1 MEATQQTK
9 YVLAPVV
16 LIVVAVAGTL
26 AAVPAS
32 AQGSSGEFN
41 PQTQFAVGARLQITS
56 IYGLESAPPSFS
68 TFNSGGFNYDNP
80 TWRNGGQNGNRNQT
94 SRNGLVNQEWSL
106 TYLRN
111 IPTANSSI
119 TISVQVVNDTQDG
132 GVLWTVQGGSIAYNG
147 TTLTVTSGRGG
158 IGKLGRV
165 LTIGNATDS
174 NGNTFRW
181 SLEGLTTLY
190 EGSVVVSLTGSVAEL
205 NQNTTPAAPTGPNRG
220 LMLLRGVSLTYI
232 ATIS

>member
-1 MEATQQTK
+1 VEATQQTK

-16 LIVVAVAGTL
+16 LILVAVAGTL
-26 AAVPAS
+26 AVVPAS
-32 AQGSSGEFN
+32 VQGSSGEFN
-41 PQTQFAVGARLQITS
+41 PQAQFAVGARLQITS
-56 IYGLESAPPSFS
+56 IYGLETAPPPFS
-68 TFNSGGFNYDNP
+68 TFNGAGFNYGNP
-80 TWRNGGQNGNRNQT
+80 TWRNGGQNGKRNQT
-94 SRNGLVNQEWSL
+94 SRNGLVNQEWNL

-132 GVLWTVQGGSIAYNG
+132 GILWTVQGGSIAYNG

-190 EGSVVVSLTGSVAEL
+190 EGSVVVSLAGSVAEL
-205 NQNTTPAAPTGPNRG
+205 NENTTAASPAGPNRG